1 MKRGDVIEIKVRD
14 FTGRILDK
22 FNFQISDKVLAVR
35 IFEVLKEKYGIALP
49 KQTVEKEKEWLD
61 MDEELI

>member
-22 FNFQISDKVLAVR
+22 FNFQISDKAIAVR